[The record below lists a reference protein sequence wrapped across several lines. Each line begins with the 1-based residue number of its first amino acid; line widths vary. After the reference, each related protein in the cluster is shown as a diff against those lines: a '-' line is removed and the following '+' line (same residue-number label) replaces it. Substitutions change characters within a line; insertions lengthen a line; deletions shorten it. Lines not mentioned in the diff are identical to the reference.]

1 MIKLPLYL
9 DGAMVDNGRKM
20 TKAEA
25 RRLVKSAYG
34 EEADVIQTEGTERG
48 AYSKEWRAMRRLQDS
63 PLGWSPRAWQ
73 NFNWHKAGRRRNPV
87 DEPAS
92 I

>member
-1 MIKLPLYL
+1 
-9 DGAMVDNGRKM
+9 MVDNGRKM

-25 RRLVKSAYG
+25 RRIVKAAYG
-34 EEADVIQTEGTERG
+34 EKADVIQTEGTERG

-63 PLGWSPRAWQ
+63 PLGRSPRAWQ
-73 NFNWHKAGRRRNPV
+73 NFNWHKAGRRRNPADV
-87 DEPAS
+87 PDS